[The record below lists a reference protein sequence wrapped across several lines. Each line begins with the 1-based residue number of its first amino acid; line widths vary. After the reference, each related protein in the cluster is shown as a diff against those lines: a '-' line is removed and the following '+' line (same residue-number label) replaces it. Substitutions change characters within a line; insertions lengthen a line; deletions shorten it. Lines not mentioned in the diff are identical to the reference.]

1 MEVNR
6 TKSSY
11 DAMMDAFRESIE
23 ETAKEAEERG
33 EMPID
38 PIEQNEPIGDAT
50 DEEVQVVTDEI
61 MSRIL

>member
-1 MEVNR
+1 MEMNR

>member
-1 MEVNR
+1 MEMNR

-11 DAMMDAFRESIE
+11 DALMDAYREAIE

>member
-1 MEVNR
+1 
-6 TKSSY
+6 
-11 DAMMDAFRESIE
+11 MDAYREAIE

-33 EMPID
+33 EMPIE

-50 DEEVQVVTDEI
+50 DEEVQAVTDEI